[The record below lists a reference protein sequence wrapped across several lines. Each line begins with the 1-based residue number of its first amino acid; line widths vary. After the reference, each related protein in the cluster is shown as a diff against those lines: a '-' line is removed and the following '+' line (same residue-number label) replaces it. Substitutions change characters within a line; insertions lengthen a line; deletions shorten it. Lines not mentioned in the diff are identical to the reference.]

1 MRKPSTG
8 KDKMPIRNPST
19 RPDLFAEAL
28 QEWMQRLG
36 LKQRDIA
43 ADAHVTESTLSH
55 WLRGDRPPDVE
66 SGLWLLMA
74 LHRRFREFQ
83 EDWTVAEVLD
93 GIAPLG
99 WSWEDI
105 WRTLTRRVVESSGEQ
120 SFRDWWR
127 AGKPRPLPPPIRPLT
142 TEFVERAEGLQL
154 RQAATSWEHWRQARW
169 DALLL
174 TGMAGVGK
182 TTLLTALA
190 QNPQV
195 QKHFRDGILWLE
207 GTEDT
212 GEKEFLIRRACW
224 EASVETRGSAQT
236 AWARWV
242 SQPERRLLVIV
253 DDLLLDS
260 LHRREDLAALVGP
273 KGPQVVFAIASQKG
287 ARLREWLEE
296 WLPSDRIAEW
306 HLEGMREEE
315 GLLLVEKVLKRK
327 IQPEER
333 AMAIAVGD
341 ALGWHPFGLQV
352 TIPAVREEG
361 WENLLQDLEQ
371 ARARENWEP
380 VLWAIER
387 QWNRVGPKVRWEI
400 TRLLRRTLRGGPM
413 GAMLAGAIWKPWP
426 VAWVASLTG
435 RLRRHEAQ
443 RAQWRL
449 EELAQTGLVEE
460 VTLHPAEW
468 WRETTMRTWRVAPM
482 LRWFILQKTGR
493 WRPRWEGWKRK
504 VWWMVMFMTRDWYW
518 RDILPP
524 LPDSL
529 TLVRCLPNLLLGA
542 VRIPMLLVLEQKEKR
557 LGRSGLVWEWIQGKV
572 LGVPGTRLRKH
583 WDYLRLWPLEETEM
597 FNWQVGMMI
606 IMLVVNIALS
616 WMLWELRNW
625 VISIGMWDVLDG
637 WMKAGA
643 NLSLLLVLLWVV
655 WLAVLFVYPLWACVL
670 YGVPDREL
678 ERVVQIALRVSRVL
692 QQLGPLREQ
701 EEWLRKAWEHWRGEG
716 SAEWD
721 NATQ

>member
-1 MRKPSTG
+1 
-8 KDKMPIRNPST
+8 MPIRNPPT

-28 QEWMQRLG
+28 REWMQRLG
-36 LKQRDIA
+36 LKQREIA
-43 ADAHVTESTLSH
+43 AEAHVTESTLSH

-66 SGLWLLMA
+66 SGLWLLLA

-83 EDWTVAEVLD
+83 EDWTVAEALD

-127 AGKPRPLPPPIRPLT
+127 AGKPRPLPPPARYLPT
-142 TEFVERAEGLQL
+142 HYVERIEQSRLL
-154 RQAATSWEHWRQARW
+154 EMVTTWDRWRQARW
-169 DALLL
+169 DAVVV
-174 TGMAGVGK
+174 TGLSGTGK
-182 TTLLTALA
+182 TTLLARLIRDPWVRRT
-190 QNPQV
+190 
-195 QKHFRDGILWLE
+195 FRDGILWLE
-207 GTEDT
+207 GA
-212 GEKEFLIRRACW
+212 EKEHKRWYLVEQACW
-224 EASVETRGSAQT
+224 SAGLEARGPFAPT
-236 AWARWV
+236 AWARWAGRV
-242 SQPERRLLVIV
+242 ERRLLLVI
-253 DDLLLDS
+253 DDLVMNS
-260 LHRREDLAALVGP
+260 IERVEDLAALVGP

-287 ARLREWLEE
+287 ARVREWLEE

-315 GLLLVEKVLKRK
+315 GLLLVEKVLRRK

-333 AMAIAVGD
+333 ATAIAVGD
-341 ALGWHPFGLQV
+341 ALGWHPFGLHV
-352 TIPAVREEG
+352 ATSMARKEG
-361 WENLLQDLEQ
+361 WESLLQDLER
-371 ARARENWEP
+371 ARARENWDP

-400 TRLLRRTLRGGPM
+400 TRLLWRTLRGGPM

-435 RLRRHEAQ
+435 RLRRQEAQ
-443 RAQWRL
+443 RARWRL
-449 EELAQTGLVEE
+449 EELTQTGLVEE

-468 WRETTMRTWRVAPM
+468 WRGTTMRTWRVAPM

-493 WRPRWEGWKRK
+493 WRPRWEAWKRK
-504 VWWMVMFMTRDWYW
+504 VWWMVMFLTRDWYW

-524 LPDSL
+524 IPDSL
-529 TLVRCLPNLLLGA
+529 ILVGCLPNLLLSA
-542 VRIPMLLVLEQKEKR
+542 VRIPKLLILEQKEKR
-557 LGRSGLVWEWIQGKV
+557 LGRSGLVREWIQGKA
-572 LGVPGTRLRKH
+572 LGVPGTRLRQH
-583 WDYLRLWPLEETEM
+583 WEYLRLWPLEETEM

-606 IMLVVNIALS
+606 VMLVVNTALS

-678 ERVVQIALRVSRVL
+678 ERVVQMALRVSRVL

-721 NATQ
+721 NATQQGKS